1 TVMSRAVTNRAGF
14 TTAMGLVI
22 EREIMVRLKSKAFM
36 ISTILSI
43 VILGVLVGVSGAL
56 PSLFSSTD
64 RVAVTSASAQAV
76 AGIDDI
82 EPVDVDDANEARA
95 LVTAEEVEA
104 AVVESP
110 DSPTGLAV
118 LSLRS
123 APESLIASLSLTPE
137 VELLDPDAPDPTL
150 TSFIGLG
157 LGLVFFMAAMTFGN
171 TIASSVVEEKQS
183 RIVEILL
190 ASTSA
195 RVLMF
200 GKVIACTI
208 LAFAQI
214 GPTAVAVLTGA
225 AISGNDLVLGKVAE
239 PIACAVTAFAQLGLT
254 AVAVMTGAAIG
265 GTDVVL
271 GKVAGSIAWFVPL
284 FVVGFVMVAALYAAA
299 ASMVSR
305 PEDLASTSMPI
316 MMLIFL
322 PYMGV
327 IIFSSNE
334 AVMAVLSYIPFS
346 AAVAVPMRVFLGT
359 IEWWEPLVSLAVL
372 MLTTL
377 LALLLATR
385 IFEGSILRSGPK
397 LSWGQALKSSS

>member
-1 TVMSRAVTNRAGF
+1 MSTTDTTTAADSTRKAPVSTKRAGF
-14 TTAMGLVI
+14 TTAIGLVI

-36 ISTILSI
+36 VSTILSI
-43 VILGVLVGVSGAL
+43 VLFGVLVGVSGAL

-64 RVAVTSASAQAV
+64 KVAVTSAGAKAIE
-76 AGIDDI
+76 GIDDI
-82 EPVDVDDANEARA
+82 EPVAVDDVDEAKA
-95 LVTAEEVEA
+95 LITSEEVES
-104 AVVESP
+104 AVVESE
-110 DSPTGLAV
+110 DSPTGVAV

-123 APESLIASLSLTPE
+123 APESLIGALSLTPE
-137 VELLDPDAPDPTL
+137 VELLDPDAPDPAL
-150 TSFIGLG
+150 TYFIGLG

-214 GPTAVAVLTGA
+214 GLTAIAVLAGA

-239 PIACAVTAFAQLGLT
+239 PIA
-254 AVAVMTGAAIG
+254 
-265 GTDVVL
+265 
-271 GKVAGSIAWFVPL
+271 WFVPL
-284 FVVGFVMVAALYAAA
+284 FIVGFVMVAALYAAA

-305 PEDLASTSMPI
+305 TEDLPSTSTPI

-334 AVMAVLSYIPFS
+334 TVMAVLSYIPFS

-359 IEWWEPLVSLAVL
+359 IAWWEPLVSLL
-372 MLTTL
+372 ILIITTL

-385 IFEGSILRSGPK
+385 IFERSILKSGPK
-397 LSWGQALKSSS
+397 LTWGQALKK

>member
-1 TVMSRAVTNRAGF
+1 MSTTETTTAADGTQAARAGSSRAGF
-14 TTAMGLVI
+14 TTAIGLVI

-36 ISTILSI
+36 VSTILSI
-43 VILGVLVGVSGAL
+43 VLFGVLVGVSGAL

-64 RVAVTSASAQAV
+64 KVAVTSAGAKAIE
-76 AGIDDI
+76 GIDGI
-82 EPVDVDDANEARA
+82 EPVQVNDVDEAKA
-95 LVTAEEVEA
+95 LINSEEVES
-104 AVVESP
+104 AVVESE
-110 DSPTGLAV
+110 DSPTGVAV

-123 APESLIASLSLTPE
+123 APESLIGALSLTPE
-137 VELLDPDAPDPTL
+137 VELLDPDAPDPAL
-150 TSFIGLG
+150 TYFIGLG

-214 GPTAVAVLTGA
+214 GLTAVAVLAGA
-225 AISGNDLVLGKVAE
+225 AISGNDMVLDKVAE
-239 PIACAVTAFAQLGLT
+239 P
-254 AVAVMTGAAIG
+254 
-265 GTDVVL
+265 
-271 GKVAGSIAWFVPL
+271 IAWFVPL
-284 FVVGFVMVAALYAAA
+284 FIVGFVMVAALYAAA

-305 PEDLASTSMPI
+305 TEDLPSTSTPI

-334 AVMAVLSYIPFS
+334 TVMAVLSYIPFS

-359 IEWWEPLVSLAVL
+359 IEWWEPLVSLLILIV
-372 MLTTL
+372 TTL
-377 LALLLATR
+377 LALLLATK
-385 IFEGSILRSGPK
+385 IFERSILKSGPK
-397 LSWGQALKSSS
+397 LSWGQALKK

>member
-1 TVMSRAVTNRAGF
+1 MSTTDTTTAADSTRKAPVSTKRAGF
-14 TTAMGLVI
+14 TTAIGLVI

-36 ISTILSI
+36 VSAILSI
-43 VILGVLVGVSGAL
+43 VLFGVLVGVSGAL

-64 RVAVTSASAQAV
+64 KVAVTSAGAKAV
-76 AGIDDI
+76 EGIDDI
-82 EPVDVDDANEARA
+82 ETVEVDDVDEAKA
-95 LVTAEEVEA
+95 LINSEEVES
-104 AVVESP
+104 AVVESE
-110 DSPTGLAV
+110 DSPTGVAV

-123 APESLIASLSLTPE
+123 APESLIGALSLTPE
-137 VELLDPDAPDPTL
+137 VELLDPDAPDPAL
-150 TSFIGLG
+150 TYFIGLG

-214 GPTAVAVLTGA
+214 GLTAVAVLAGA
-225 AISGNDLVLGKVAE
+225 AISGNDMVLGKVAE
-239 PIACAVTAFAQLGLT
+239 PIA
-254 AVAVMTGAAIG
+254 
-265 GTDVVL
+265 
-271 GKVAGSIAWFVPL
+271 WFIPL
-284 FVVGFVMVAALYAAA
+284 FIVGFVMVAALYAAA

-305 PEDLASTSMPI
+305 TEDLPSTSTPI

-334 AVMAVLSYIPFS
+334 TVMAVLSYIPFS

-359 IEWWEPLVSLAVL
+359 IEWWEPLVSLL
-372 MLTTL
+372 ILIITTL

-385 IFEGSILRSGPK
+385 IFERSILKSGPK
-397 LSWGQALKSSS
+397 LTWGQALKQ

>member
-1 TVMSRAVTNRAGF
+1 MSATDTTSTDSAHTTQTGANRAGF
-14 TTAMGLVI
+14 TTAIGLVI

-36 ISTILSI
+36 VSTILSI
-43 VILGVLVGVSGAL
+43 VLFGVLVAVSGAL

-64 RVAVTSASAQAV
+64 KVAVTSAGAKAIE
-76 AGIDDI
+76 GIDGI
-82 EPVDVDDANEARA
+82 EPVAVDDVDEAKA
-95 LVTAEEVEA
+95 LINSEEVES
-104 AVVESP
+104 AVVESE
-110 DSPTGLAV
+110 DSPTGVAV

-123 APESLIASLSLTPE
+123 APESLIGALSLTPE
-137 VELLDPDAPDPTL
+137 VELLDPDAPDPAL
-150 TSFIGLG
+150 TYFIGLG

-200 GKVIACTI
+200 GKVIACTV

-214 GPTAVAVLTGA
+214 GLTAVAVLAGA
-225 AISGNDLVLGKVAE
+225 AISGNDMVLGKVAE
-239 PIACAVTAFAQLGLT
+239 PIA
-254 AVAVMTGAAIG
+254 
-265 GTDVVL
+265 
-271 GKVAGSIAWFVPL
+271 WFIPL
-284 FVVGFVMVAALYAAA
+284 FIVGFVMVAALYAAA

-305 PEDLASTSMPI
+305 TEDLPSTSTPI

-334 AVMAVLSYIPFS
+334 TVMAVLSYIPFS
-346 AAVAVPMRVFLGT
+346 AAVAVPMRIFLGT
-359 IEWWEPLVSLAVL
+359 IAWWEPLVSLLILIV
-372 MLTTL
+372 TTL

-385 IFEGSILRSGPK
+385 IFERSILKSGPK
-397 LSWGQALKSSS
+397 LSWGQALKQ

>member
-1 TVMSRAVTNRAGF
+1 MSATDTTSTDSAHTTQTGANRAGF
-14 TTAMGLVI
+14 TTAIGLVI

-36 ISTILSI
+36 VSTILSI
-43 VILGVLVGVSGAL
+43 VLFGVLVGVSGAL

-64 RVAVTSASAQAV
+64 KVAVTSAGAKAIE
-76 AGIDDI
+76 GIDGI
-82 EPVDVDDANEARA
+82 EPVAVDDVDEAKA
-95 LVTAEEVEA
+95 LINSEEVES
-104 AVVESP
+104 AVVESE
-110 DSPTGLAV
+110 DSPTGVAV

-123 APESLIASLSLTPE
+123 APESLIGALSLTPE
-137 VELLDPDAPDPTL
+137 VELLDPDAPDPAL
-150 TSFIGLG
+150 TYFIGLG

-214 GPTAVAVLTGA
+214 GLTAVAVLAGA
-225 AISGNDLVLGKVAE
+225 AISGNDMVLGKVAE
-239 PIACAVTAFAQLGLT
+239 PIT
-254 AVAVMTGAAIG
+254 
-265 GTDVVL
+265 
-271 GKVAGSIAWFVPL
+271 WFIPL
-284 FVVGFVMVAALYAAA
+284 FIVGFVMVAALYAAA

-305 PEDLASTSMPI
+305 TEDLPSTSTPI

-334 AVMAVLSYIPFS
+334 TVMAVLSYIPFS

-359 IEWWEPLVSLAVL
+359 IAWWEPLVSLLILIV
-372 MLTTL
+372 TTL

-385 IFEGSILRSGPK
+385 IFERSILKSGPK
-397 LSWGQALKSSS
+397 LSWGQALKK

>member
-1 TVMSRAVTNRAGF
+1 MSTTDTTTAADSTRKAPVSTKRAGF
-14 TTAMGLVI
+14 TTAIGLVI

-36 ISTILSI
+36 VSAILSI
-43 VILGVLVGVSGAL
+43 VLFGVLVGVSGAL

-64 RVAVTSASAQAV
+64 KVAVTSAGAKAV
-76 AGIDDI
+76 EGIDDI
-82 EPVDVDDANEARA
+82 ETVQVADVDEAKA
-95 LVTAEEVEA
+95 LITSEEVES
-104 AVVESP
+104 AVVESE
-110 DSPTGLAV
+110 DSPTGVAV

-123 APESLIASLSLTPE
+123 APESLIGALSLTPE
-137 VELLDPDAPDPTL
+137 VELLDPDAPDPAL
-150 TSFIGLG
+150 TYFIGLG

-214 GPTAVAVLTGA
+214 GLTAIAVLAGA

-239 PIACAVTAFAQLGLT
+239 PIA
-254 AVAVMTGAAIG
+254 
-265 GTDVVL
+265 
-271 GKVAGSIAWFVPL
+271 WFVPL
-284 FVVGFVMVAALYAAA
+284 FIVGFVMVAALYAAA

-305 PEDLASTSMPI
+305 TEDLPSTSTPI

-334 AVMAVLSYIPFS
+334 TVMAVLSYIPFS

-359 IEWWEPLVSLAVL
+359 IAWWVPLVSLL
-372 MLTTL
+372 ILIITTL

-385 IFEGSILRSGPK
+385 IFERSILKSGPK
-397 LSWGQALKSSS
+397 LTWGQALKR

>member
-1 TVMSRAVTNRAGF
+1 MSATDTTSTDSAHTTQTGANRAGF
-14 TTAMGLVI
+14 TTAIGLVI

-36 ISTILSI
+36 VSTILSI
-43 VILGVLVGVSGAL
+43 VLFGVLVAVSGAL

-64 RVAVTSASAQAV
+64 KVAVTSAGAKAIE
-76 AGIDDI
+76 GIDGI
-82 EPVDVDDANEARA
+82 EPVAVDDVDEAKA
-95 LVTAEEVEA
+95 LINSEEVES
-104 AVVESP
+104 AVVESE
-110 DSPTGLAV
+110 DSPTGVAV

-123 APESLIASLSLTPE
+123 APESLIGALSLTPE
-137 VELLDPDAPDPTL
+137 VELLDPDAPDPAL
-150 TSFIGLG
+150 TYFIGLG

-214 GPTAVAVLTGA
+214 GLTAVAVLAGA
-225 AISGNDLVLGKVAE
+225 AISGNDMVLGKVAE
-239 PIACAVTAFAQLGLT
+239 PIA
-254 AVAVMTGAAIG
+254 
-265 GTDVVL
+265 
-271 GKVAGSIAWFVPL
+271 WFIPL
-284 FVVGFVMVAALYAAA
+284 FIVGFVMVAALYAAA

-305 PEDLASTSMPI
+305 TEDLPSTSTPI

-334 AVMAVLSYIPFS
+334 TVMAVLSYIPFS

-359 IEWWEPLVSLAVL
+359 IAWWEPLVSLLILIV
-372 MLTTL
+372 TTL

-385 IFEGSILRSGPK
+385 IFERSILKSGPK
-397 LSWGQALKSSS
+397 LTWGQALKK

>member
-1 TVMSRAVTNRAGF
+1 MSTTDTTTAADSTRKAPVSTKRAGF
-14 TTAMGLVI
+14 TTAIGLVI

-36 ISTILSI
+36 VSTILSI
-43 VILGVLVGVSGAL
+43 VLFGVLVGVSGAL

-64 RVAVTSASAQAV
+64 KVAVTSAGAKAV
-76 AGIDDI
+76 EGIDDI
-82 EPVDVDDANEARA
+82 ETVQVADVDEAKA
-95 LVTAEEVEA
+95 LITSEEVES
-104 AVVESP
+104 AVVESE
-110 DSPTGLAV
+110 DSPTGVAV

-123 APESLIASLSLTPE
+123 APESLIGALSLTPE
-137 VELLDPDAPDPTL
+137 VELLDPDAPDPAL
-150 TSFIGLG
+150 TYFIGLG

-214 GPTAVAVLTGA
+214 GLTAVAVLAGA
-225 AISGNDLVLGKVAE
+225 AISGNDMVLGKVAE
-239 PIACAVTAFAQLGLT
+239 PIA
-254 AVAVMTGAAIG
+254 
-265 GTDVVL
+265 
-271 GKVAGSIAWFVPL
+271 WFIPL
-284 FVVGFVMVAALYAAA
+284 FIVGFVMVAALYAAA

-305 PEDLASTSMPI
+305 TEDLPSTSTPI

-334 AVMAVLSYIPFS
+334 TVMAVLSYIPFS

-359 IEWWEPLVSLAVL
+359 IAWWEPLVSLL
-372 MLTTL
+372 ILIITTL

-385 IFEGSILRSGPK
+385 IFERSILKSGPK
-397 LSWGQALKSSS
+397 LTWGQALKQ

>member
-1 TVMSRAVTNRAGF
+1 MSTTDTTTTTDSTPTARTATSRAGF

-36 ISTILSI
+36 VSTILSI
-43 VILGVLVGVSGAL
+43 VLFGVLVGVSGAL

-64 RVAVTSASAQAV
+64 KVAVTSAGAKAV
-76 AGIDDI
+76 EGIDDI
-82 EPVDVDDANEARA
+82 ETVQVADVDEAKA
-95 LVTAEEVEA
+95 LITSEEVES
-104 AVVESP
+104 AVVESE
-110 DSPTGLAV
+110 DSPTGVAV

-123 APESLIASLSLTPE
+123 APESLIGALSLTPE
-137 VELLDPDAPDPTL
+137 VELLDPDAPDPAL
-150 TSFIGLG
+150 TYFIGLG

-214 GPTAVAVLTGA
+214 GLTAIAVLAGA

-239 PIACAVTAFAQLGLT
+239 PIA
-254 AVAVMTGAAIG
+254 
-265 GTDVVL
+265 
-271 GKVAGSIAWFVPL
+271 WFIPL
-284 FVVGFVMVAALYAAA
+284 FIVGFVMVAALYAAA

-305 PEDLASTSMPI
+305 TEDLPSTSTPI

-334 AVMAVLSYIPFS
+334 TVMAVLSYIPFS

-359 IEWWEPLVSLAVL
+359 IEWWEPLVSLLILIV
-372 MLTTL
+372 TTL

-385 IFEGSILRSGPK
+385 IFERSILKSGPK
-397 LSWGQALKSSS
+397 LTWGQALKK

>member
-1 TVMSRAVTNRAGF
+1 MSTTDTTTTTDSTRTASAGTNRAGF
-14 TTAMGLVI
+14 TTAIGLVI

-36 ISTILSI
+36 VSTILSI
-43 VILGVLVGVSGAL
+43 VLFGVLVGVSGAL

-64 RVAVTSASAQAV
+64 KVAVTSAGAKAV
-76 AGIDDI
+76 EGIDNI
-82 EPVDVDDANEARA
+82 ETVQVADVDEAKA
-95 LVTAEEVEA
+95 LITSEEVES
-104 AVVESP
+104 AVVESE
-110 DSPTGLAV
+110 DSPTGVAV

-123 APESLIASLSLTPE
+123 APESLIGALSLTPE
-137 VELLDPDAPDPTL
+137 VELLDPDAPDPAL
-150 TSFIGLG
+150 TYFIGLG

-214 GPTAVAVLTGA
+214 GLTAIAVLAGA

-239 PIACAVTAFAQLGLT
+239 PIA
-254 AVAVMTGAAIG
+254 
-265 GTDVVL
+265 
-271 GKVAGSIAWFVPL
+271 WFVPL
-284 FVVGFVMVAALYAAA
+284 FIVGFVMVAALYAAA

-305 PEDLASTSMPI
+305 TEDLPSTSTPI

-334 AVMAVLSYIPFS
+334 TVMAVLSYIPFS

-359 IEWWEPLVSLAVL
+359 IAWWEPLVSLL
-372 MLTTL
+372 ILIITTV

-385 IFEGSILRSGPK
+385 IFERSILKSGPK
-397 LSWGQALKSSS
+397 VTWAQALKK

>member
-1 TVMSRAVTNRAGF
+1 MSATDTTSTDSAHTTQTGANRAGF
-14 TTAMGLVI
+14 TTAIGLVI

-36 ISTILSI
+36 VSTILSI
-43 VILGVLVGVSGAL
+43 VLFGVLVGVSGAL

-64 RVAVTSASAQAV
+64 KVAVTSAGAKAIE
-76 AGIDDI
+76 GIDGI
-82 EPVDVDDANEARA
+82 EPVAVDDVDEAKA
-95 LVTAEEVEA
+95 LINSEEVES
-104 AVVESP
+104 AVVESE
-110 DSPTGLAV
+110 DSPTGVAV

-123 APESLIASLSLTPE
+123 APESLIGALSLTPE
-137 VELLDPDAPDPTL
+137 VELLDPDAPDPAL
-150 TSFIGLG
+150 TYFIGLG

-200 GKVIACTI
+200 GKVIACTV

-214 GPTAVAVLTGA
+214 GLTAVAVLAGA
-225 AISGNDLVLGKVAE
+225 AISGNDMVLGKVAE
-239 PIACAVTAFAQLGLT
+239 PIA
-254 AVAVMTGAAIG
+254 
-265 GTDVVL
+265 
-271 GKVAGSIAWFVPL
+271 WFIPL
-284 FVVGFVMVAALYAAA
+284 FIVGFVMVAALYAAA

-305 PEDLASTSMPI
+305 TEDLPSTSTPI

-334 AVMAVLSYIPFS
+334 TVMAVLSYIPFS

-359 IEWWEPLVSLAVL
+359 IAWWEPLVSLL
-372 MLTTL
+372 ILIITTL

-385 IFEGSILRSGPK
+385 IFERSILKSGPK
-397 LSWGQALKSSS
+397 LTWGQALKQ

>member
-1 TVMSRAVTNRAGF
+1 MSTTETTTAADGTQAARAGSSRAGF
-14 TTAMGLVI
+14 TTAIGLVI

-36 ISTILSI
+36 VSAILSI
-43 VILGVLVGVSGAL
+43 VLFGVLVGVSGAL

-64 RVAVTSASAQAV
+64 KVAVTSAGAKAV
-76 AGIDDI
+76 EGIDDI
-82 EPVDVDDANEARA
+82 ETVQVADVDEAKA
-95 LVTAEEVEA
+95 LITSEEVES
-104 AVVESP
+104 AVVESE
-110 DSPTGLAV
+110 DSPTGVAV

-123 APESLIASLSLTPE
+123 APESLIGALSLTPE
-137 VELLDPDAPDPTL
+137 VELLDPDAPDPAL
-150 TSFIGLG
+150 TYFIGLG

-214 GPTAVAVLTGA
+214 GLTAIAVLAGA

-239 PIACAVTAFAQLGLT
+239 PIA
-254 AVAVMTGAAIG
+254 
-265 GTDVVL
+265 
-271 GKVAGSIAWFVPL
+271 WFVPL
-284 FVVGFVMVAALYAAA
+284 FIVGFVMVAALYAAA

-305 PEDLASTSMPI
+305 TEDLPSTSTPI

-334 AVMAVLSYIPFS
+334 TVMAVLSYIPFS

-359 IEWWEPLVSLAVL
+359 IAWWEPLVSLL
-372 MLTTL
+372 ILIITTL

-385 IFEGSILRSGPK
+385 IFERSILKSGPK
-397 LSWGQALKSSS
+397 LTWGQALKQ

>member
-1 TVMSRAVTNRAGF
+1 MSATDTTSTDSAHTTQTGANRAGF
-14 TTAMGLVI
+14 TTAIGLVI

-36 ISTILSI
+36 VSTILSI
-43 VILGVLVGVSGAL
+43 VLFGVLVAVSGAL

-64 RVAVTSASAQAV
+64 KVAVTSAGAKAV
-76 AGIDDI
+76 EGIDDI
-82 EPVDVDDANEARA
+82 ETVEVDDVDEAKA
-95 LVTAEEVEA
+95 LINSEEVES
-104 AVVESP
+104 AVVESE
-110 DSPTGLAV
+110 DSPTGVAV

-123 APESLIASLSLTPE
+123 APESLIGALSLTPE
-137 VELLDPDAPDPTL
+137 VELLDPDAPDPAL
-150 TSFIGLG
+150 TYFIGLG

-214 GPTAVAVLTGA
+214 GLTAVAVLAGA
-225 AISGNDLVLGKVAE
+225 AISGNDMVLGKVAE
-239 PIACAVTAFAQLGLT
+239 PIA
-254 AVAVMTGAAIG
+254 
-265 GTDVVL
+265 
-271 GKVAGSIAWFVPL
+271 WFIPL
-284 FVVGFVMVAALYAAA
+284 FIVGFVMVAALYAAA

-305 PEDLASTSMPI
+305 TEDLPSTSTPI

-334 AVMAVLSYIPFS
+334 TVMAVLSYIPFS

-359 IEWWEPLVSLAVL
+359 IAWWEPLVSLLILIV
-372 MLTTL
+372 TTL

-385 IFEGSILRSGPK
+385 IFERSILKSGPK
-397 LSWGQALKSSS
+397 LTWGQALKK

>member
-1 TVMSRAVTNRAGF
+1 MSTTDTTTAADSTRKAPVSTKRAGF
-14 TTAMGLVI
+14 TTAIGLVI

-36 ISTILSI
+36 VSTILSI
-43 VILGVLVGVSGAL
+43 VLFGVLVGVSGAL

-64 RVAVTSASAQAV
+64 KVAVTSAGAKAIE
-76 AGIDDI
+76 GIDDI
-82 EPVDVDDANEARA
+82 EPVAVDDIDEAKA
-95 LVTAEEVEA
+95 LITSEEVES
-104 AVVESP
+104 AVVESE
-110 DSPTGLAV
+110 DSPTGVAV

-123 APESLIASLSLTPE
+123 APESLIGALSLTPE
-137 VELLDPDAPDPTL
+137 VELLDPDAPDPAL
-150 TSFIGLG
+150 TYFIGLG

-214 GPTAVAVLTGA
+214 GLTAIAVLAGA

-239 PIACAVTAFAQLGLT
+239 PIA
-254 AVAVMTGAAIG
+254 
-265 GTDVVL
+265 
-271 GKVAGSIAWFVPL
+271 WFVPL
-284 FVVGFVMVAALYAAA
+284 FIVGFVMVAALYAAA

-305 PEDLASTSMPI
+305 TEDLPSTSTPI

-334 AVMAVLSYIPFS
+334 TVMAVLSYIPFS

-359 IEWWEPLVSLAVL
+359 IAWWEPLVSLLILIV
-372 MLTTL
+372 TTL

-385 IFEGSILRSGPK
+385 IFERSILKSGPK
-397 LSWGQALKSSS
+397 LTWGQALKQ

>member
-1 TVMSRAVTNRAGF
+1 MSATDTTSTDSAHTTQTGANRAGF
-14 TTAMGLVI
+14 TTAIGLVI

-36 ISTILSI
+36 VSTILSI
-43 VILGVLVGVSGAL
+43 VLFGVLVGVSGAL

-64 RVAVTSASAQAV
+64 KVAVTSAGAKAIE
-76 AGIDDI
+76 GIDDI
-82 EPVDVDDANEARA
+82 ETVAVDDVDEAKA
-95 LVTAEEVEA
+95 LINSEEVES
-104 AVVESP
+104 AVVESE
-110 DSPTGLAV
+110 DSPTGVAV

-123 APESLIASLSLTPE
+123 APESLIGALSLTPE
-137 VELLDPDAPDPTL
+137 VELLDPDAPDPAL
-150 TSFIGLG
+150 TYFIGLG

-214 GPTAVAVLTGA
+214 GLTAIAVLAGA

-239 PIACAVTAFAQLGLT
+239 PIA
-254 AVAVMTGAAIG
+254 
-265 GTDVVL
+265 
-271 GKVAGSIAWFVPL
+271 WFIPL
-284 FVVGFVMVAALYAAA
+284 FIVGFVMVAALYAAA

-305 PEDLASTSMPI
+305 TEDLPSTSTPI

-334 AVMAVLSYIPFS
+334 TVMAVLSYIPFS

-359 IEWWEPLVSLAVL
+359 IAWWEPLVSLLILFV
-372 MLTTL
+372 TTL

-385 IFEGSILRSGPK
+385 IFERSILKSGPK
-397 LSWGQALKSSS
+397 LSWGQALKR

>member
-1 TVMSRAVTNRAGF
+1 MSTTDTTTTTDSTRQARVGTNRAGF
-14 TTAMGLVI
+14 TTAIRLVI

-36 ISTILSI
+36 VSTILSI
-43 VILGVLVGVSGAL
+43 VLFGVLVGVSGAL

-64 RVAVTSASAQAV
+64 KVAVTSAGAKAV
-76 AGIDDI
+76 EGIDDI
-82 EPVDVDDANEARA
+82 ETVQVADVDEAKA
-95 LVTAEEVEA
+95 LITSVEVES
-104 AVVESP
+104 AVVESE
-110 DSPTGLAV
+110 DSPTGVAV

-123 APESLIASLSLTPE
+123 APESLIGALSLTPE
-137 VELLDPDAPDPTL
+137 VELLDPDAPDPAL
-150 TSFIGLG
+150 TYFIGLG

-214 GPTAVAVLTGA
+214 GLTAIAVLAGA

-239 PIACAVTAFAQLGLT
+239 PIA
-254 AVAVMTGAAIG
+254 
-265 GTDVVL
+265 
-271 GKVAGSIAWFVPL
+271 WFIPL
-284 FVVGFVMVAALYAAA
+284 FIVGFVMVAALYAAA

-305 PEDLASTSMPI
+305 TEDLPSTSTPI

-334 AVMAVLSYIPFS
+334 TVMAVLSYIPFS

-359 IEWWEPLVSLAVL
+359 IAWWEPLVSLLILIV
-372 MLTTL
+372 TTL

-385 IFEGSILRSGPK
+385 IFERSILKSGPK
-397 LSWGQALKSSS
+397 LTWGQALKK

>member
-1 TVMSRAVTNRAGF
+1 MSTTDTTTAADSTRKAPVSTKRAGF
-14 TTAMGLVI
+14 TTAIGLVI

-36 ISTILSI
+36 VSTILSI
-43 VILGVLVGVSGAL
+43 VLFGVLVGVSGAL

-64 RVAVTSASAQAV
+64 KVAVTSAGAKAV
-76 AGIDDI
+76 EGIDDI
-82 EPVDVDDANEARA
+82 ETVQVADVDEAKA
-95 LVTAEEVEA
+95 LITSEEVES
-104 AVVESP
+104 AVVESE
-110 DSPTGLAV
+110 DSPTGVAV

-123 APESLIASLSLTPE
+123 APESLIGALSLTPE
-137 VELLDPDAPDPTL
+137 VELLDPDAPDPAL
-150 TSFIGLG
+150 TYFIGLG

-214 GPTAVAVLTGA
+214 GLTAIAVLAGA
-225 AISGNDLVLGKVAE
+225 AISGNDLVLGKVAD
-239 PIACAVTAFAQLGLT
+239 P
-254 AVAVMTGAAIG
+254 
-265 GTDVVL
+265 
-271 GKVAGSIAWFVPL
+271 IAWFIPL
-284 FVVGFVMVAALYAAA
+284 FIVGFVMVAALYAAA

-305 PEDLASTSMPI
+305 TEDLPSTSTPI

-334 AVMAVLSYIPFS
+334 TVMAVLSYIPFS

-359 IEWWEPLVSLAVL
+359 IEWWEPLVSLLILIV
-372 MLTTL
+372 TTL

-385 IFEGSILRSGPK
+385 IFERSILKSGPK
-397 LSWGQALKSSS
+397 LSWG

>member
-1 TVMSRAVTNRAGF
+1 MSATDTTSTDSAHTTQTGANRAGF
-14 TTAMGLVI
+14 TTAIGLVI

-36 ISTILSI
+36 VSTILSI
-43 VILGVLVGVSGAL
+43 VLFGVLVGVSGAL

-64 RVAVTSASAQAV
+64 KVAVTSAGAKAIE
-76 AGIDDI
+76 GIDGI
-82 EPVDVDDANEARA
+82 EPVAVDDVDEAKA
-95 LVTAEEVEA
+95 LINSEEVES
-104 AVVESP
+104 AVVESE
-110 DSPTGLAV
+110 DSPTGVAV

-123 APESLIASLSLTPE
+123 APESLIGALSLTPE
-137 VELLDPDAPDPTL
+137 VELLDPDAPDPAL
-150 TSFIGLG
+150 TYFIGLG

-214 GPTAVAVLTGA
+214 GLTAVAVLAGA
-225 AISGNDLVLGKVAE
+225 AISGNDMVLGKVAE
-239 PIACAVTAFAQLGLT
+239 PIA
-254 AVAVMTGAAIG
+254 
-265 GTDVVL
+265 
-271 GKVAGSIAWFVPL
+271 WFIPL
-284 FVVGFVMVAALYAAA
+284 FIVGFVMVAALYAAA

-305 PEDLASTSMPI
+305 TEDLPSTSTPI

-334 AVMAVLSYIPFS
+334 TVMAVLSYIPFS

-359 IEWWEPLVSLAVL
+359 IEWWEPLVSLLILIV
-372 MLTTL
+372 TTL

-385 IFEGSILRSGPK
+385 IFERSILKSGPK
-397 LSWGQALKSSS
+397 LSWGQALKQ

>member
-1 TVMSRAVTNRAGF
+1 MSATDTTSTDSAHTTQTGANRAGF
-14 TTAMGLVI
+14 TTAIGLVI

-36 ISTILSI
+36 VSTILSI
-43 VILGVLVGVSGAL
+43 VLFGVLVGVSGAL

-64 RVAVTSASAQAV
+64 KVAVTSAGAKAIE
-76 AGIDDI
+76 GIDGI
-82 EPVDVDDANEARA
+82 EPVAVDDVDEAKA
-95 LVTAEEVEA
+95 LINSEEVES
-104 AVVESP
+104 AVVESE
-110 DSPTGLAV
+110 DSPTGVAV

-123 APESLIASLSLTPE
+123 APESLIGALSLTPE
-137 VELLDPDAPDPTL
+137 VELLDPDAPDPAL
-150 TSFIGLG
+150 TYFIGLG

-214 GPTAVAVLTGA
+214 GLTAIAVLAGA

-239 PIACAVTAFAQLGLT
+239 PIA
-254 AVAVMTGAAIG
+254 
-265 GTDVVL
+265 
-271 GKVAGSIAWFVPL
+271 WFVPL
-284 FVVGFVMVAALYAAA
+284 FIVGFVMVAALYAAA

-305 PEDLASTSMPI
+305 TEDLPSTSTPI

-334 AVMAVLSYIPFS
+334 TVMAVLSYIPFS

-359 IEWWEPLVSLAVL
+359 IAWWEPLVSLLILIV
-372 MLTTL
+372 TTL

-385 IFEGSILRSGPK
+385 IFERSILKSGPK
-397 LSWGQALKSSS
+397 LSWGQALKK

>member
-1 TVMSRAVTNRAGF
+1 MSTTDTTTAADSTRKAPVSTKRAGF
-14 TTAMGLVI
+14 TTAIGLVI

-36 ISTILSI
+36 VSTILSI
-43 VILGVLVGVSGAL
+43 VLFGVLVGVSGAL

-64 RVAVTSASAQAV
+64 KVAVTSAGAKAIE
-76 AGIDDI
+76 GIDGI
-82 EPVDVDDANEARA
+82 EPVAVDDVDEAKA
-95 LVTAEEVEA
+95 LINSEEVES
-104 AVVESP
+104 AVVESE
-110 DSPTGLAV
+110 DSPTGVAV

-123 APESLIASLSLTPE
+123 APESLIGALSLTPE
-137 VELLDPDAPDPTL
+137 VELLDPDAPDPAL
-150 TSFIGLG
+150 TYFIGLG

-214 GPTAVAVLTGA
+214 GLTAVAVLAGA
-225 AISGNDLVLGKVAE
+225 AISGNDMVLGKVAE
-239 PIACAVTAFAQLGLT
+239 PIA
-254 AVAVMTGAAIG
+254 
-265 GTDVVL
+265 
-271 GKVAGSIAWFVPL
+271 WFIPL
-284 FVVGFVMVAALYAAA
+284 FIVGFVMVAALYAAA

-305 PEDLASTSMPI
+305 TEDLPSTSTPI

-334 AVMAVLSYIPFS
+334 TVMAVLSYIPFS

-359 IEWWEPLVSLAVL
+359 IAWWEPLVSLLILIV
-372 MLTTL
+372 TTL

-385 IFEGSILRSGPK
+385 IFERSILKSGPK
-397 LSWGQALKSSS
+397 LTWGQALKK

>member
-1 TVMSRAVTNRAGF
+1 MSTTDTTTAADSTHKSPVSTNRAGF

-22 EREIMVRLKSKAFM
+22 EREIMVRIKSKAFM
-36 ISTILSI
+36 VSTILSI
-43 VILGVLVGVSGAL
+43 VLFGVLVGVSGAL

-64 RVAVTSASAQAV
+64 KVAVTSAGAKAV
-76 AGIDDI
+76 EGIDNI
-82 EPVDVDDANEARA
+82 ETVEVADVDEAKA
-95 LVTAEEVEA
+95 LITSEEVES
-104 AVVESP
+104 AVVESQN
-110 DSPTGLAV
+110 SPTGVAV

-123 APESLIASLSLTPE
+123 APESLIGALSLTPE
-137 VELLDPDAPDPTL
+137 VELLDPDAPDPAL
-150 TSFIGLG
+150 TYFIGLG

-214 GPTAVAVLTGA
+214 GLTAIAVLAGA

-239 PIACAVTAFAQLGLT
+239 PIA
-254 AVAVMTGAAIG
+254 
-265 GTDVVL
+265 
-271 GKVAGSIAWFVPL
+271 WFVPL
-284 FVVGFVMVAALYAAA
+284 FIVGFVMVAALYAAA

-305 PEDLASTSMPI
+305 TEDLPSTSTPI

-334 AVMAVLSYIPFS
+334 TVMAVLSYIPFS

-359 IEWWEPLVSLAVL
+359 IEWWEPLVSLFILIV
-372 MLTTL
+372 TTL

-385 IFEGSILRSGPK
+385 IFERSILKSGPK
-397 LSWGQALKSSS
+397 LTWGQALRR

>member
-1 TVMSRAVTNRAGF
+1 MSATDTTSTDSAHTTQTGANRAGF
-14 TTAMGLVI
+14 TTAIGLVI

-36 ISTILSI
+36 VSTILSI
-43 VILGVLVGVSGAL
+43 VLFGVLVGVSGAL

-64 RVAVTSASAQAV
+64 KVAVTSAGAKAV
-76 AGIDDI
+76 EGIDDI
-82 EPVDVDDANEARA
+82 ETVQVADVDEAKA
-95 LVTAEEVEA
+95 LITSEEVES
-104 AVVESP
+104 AVVESE
-110 DSPTGLAV
+110 DSPTGVAV

-123 APESLIASLSLTPE
+123 APESLIGALSLTPE
-137 VELLDPDAPDPTL
+137 VELLDPDAPDPAL
-150 TSFIGLG
+150 TYFIGLG

-214 GPTAVAVLTGA
+214 GLTAVAVLAGA
-225 AISGNDLVLGKVAE
+225 AISGNDMVLGKVAE
-239 PIACAVTAFAQLGLT
+239 PIA
-254 AVAVMTGAAIG
+254 
-265 GTDVVL
+265 
-271 GKVAGSIAWFVPL
+271 WFIPL
-284 FVVGFVMVAALYAAA
+284 FIVGFVMVAALYAAA

-305 PEDLASTSMPI
+305 TEDLPSTSTPI

-334 AVMAVLSYIPFS
+334 TVMAVLSYIPFS

-359 IEWWEPLVSLAVL
+359 IAWWEPLVSLLILIV
-372 MLTTL
+372 TTL

-385 IFEGSILRSGPK
+385 IFERSILKSGPK
-397 LSWGQALKSSS
+397 LTWGQALKK

>member
-1 TVMSRAVTNRAGF
+1 MSTTDTTTAADSTRKAPVSTKRAGF
-14 TTAMGLVI
+14 TTAIGLVI

-36 ISTILSI
+36 VSTILSI
-43 VILGVLVGVSGAL
+43 VLFGVLVGVSGAL
-56 PSLFSSTD
+56 PALFSSTD
-64 RVAVTSASAQAV
+64 KVAVTSAGAKAV
-76 AGIDDI
+76 EGIDDI
-82 EPVDVDDANEARA
+82 ETVQVADVDEAKA
-95 LVTAEEVEA
+95 LITSEEVES
-104 AVVESP
+104 AVVESEA
-110 DSPTGLAV
+110 SPPGVAGR
-118 LSLRS
+118 SRRS
-123 APESLIASLSLTPE
+123 APEYLIWALSLPPE
-137 VELLDPDAPDPTL
+137 VELLDPDAPDPAL
-150 TSFIGLG
+150 TYFIGLG

-214 GPTAVAVLTGA
+214 GLTAIAVLAGA

-239 PIACAVTAFAQLGLT
+239 PIA
-254 AVAVMTGAAIG
+254 
-265 GTDVVL
+265 
-271 GKVAGSIAWFVPL
+271 WFVPL
-284 FVVGFVMVAALYAAA
+284 FIVGFVMVAALYAAA

-305 PEDLASTSMPI
+305 TEDLPSTSTPI

-334 AVMAVLSYIPFS
+334 TVMAVLSYIPFS

-359 IEWWEPLVSLAVL
+359 IAWWEPLVSLL
-372 MLTTL
+372 ILIITTV

-385 IFEGSILRSGPK
+385 IFERSILKSGPK
-397 LSWGQALKSSS
+397 LSWGQALKR

>member
-1 TVMSRAVTNRAGF
+1 MSATDTTSTDSAHTTQTGANRAGF
-14 TTAMGLVI
+14 TTAIGLVI

-36 ISTILSI
+36 VSTILSI
-43 VILGVLVGVSGAL
+43 VLFGVLVGVSGAL

-64 RVAVTSASAQAV
+64 KVAVTSAGAKAV
-76 AGIDDI
+76 EGIDDI
-82 EPVDVDDANEARA
+82 ETVEVDDVDEAKA
-95 LVTAEEVEA
+95 LINSEEVES
-104 AVVESP
+104 AVVESE
-110 DSPTGLAV
+110 DSPTGVAV

-123 APESLIASLSLTPE
+123 APESLIGALSLTPE
-137 VELLDPDAPDPTL
+137 VELLDPDAPDPAL
-150 TSFIGLG
+150 TYFIGLG

-214 GPTAVAVLTGA
+214 GLTAVAVLAGA
-225 AISGNDLVLGKVAE
+225 AISGNDMVLGKVAE
-239 PIACAVTAFAQLGLT
+239 PIA
-254 AVAVMTGAAIG
+254 
-265 GTDVVL
+265 
-271 GKVAGSIAWFVPL
+271 WFIPL
-284 FVVGFVMVAALYAAA
+284 FIVGFVMVAALYAAA

-305 PEDLASTSMPI
+305 TEDLPSTSTPI

-334 AVMAVLSYIPFS
+334 TVMAVLSYIPFS

-359 IEWWEPLVSLAVL
+359 IAWWEPLVSLLILIV
-372 MLTTL
+372 TTL

-385 IFEGSILRSGPK
+385 IFERSILKSGPK
-397 LSWGQALKSSS
+397 LSWGQALKK

>member
-1 TVMSRAVTNRAGF
+1 MSATDTTSTDSAHTTQTGANRAGF
-14 TTAMGLVI
+14 TTAIGLVI

-36 ISTILSI
+36 VSTILSI
-43 VILGVLVGVSGAL
+43 VLFGVLVAVSGAL

-64 RVAVTSASAQAV
+64 KVAVTSAGEKAV
-76 AGIDDI
+76 EGIDDI
-82 EPVDVDDANEARA
+82 ETVEVDDVDEAKA
-95 LVTAEEVEA
+95 LINSEEVES
-104 AVVESP
+104 AVVESE
-110 DSPTGLAV
+110 DSPTGVAV

-123 APESLIASLSLTPE
+123 APESLIGALSLTPE
-137 VELLDPDAPDPTL
+137 VELLDPDAPDPAL
-150 TSFIGLG
+150 TYFIGLG

-214 GPTAVAVLTGA
+214 GLTAVAVLAGA
-225 AISGNDLVLGKVAE
+225 AISGNDMVLGKVAE
-239 PIACAVTAFAQLGLT
+239 PIA
-254 AVAVMTGAAIG
+254 
-265 GTDVVL
+265 
-271 GKVAGSIAWFVPL
+271 WFIPL
-284 FVVGFVMVAALYAAA
+284 FIVGFVMVAALYAAA

-305 PEDLASTSMPI
+305 TEDLPSTSTPI

-334 AVMAVLSYIPFS
+334 TVMAVLSYIPFS

-359 IEWWEPLVSLAVL
+359 IAWWEPLVSLLILIV
-372 MLTTL
+372 TTL

-385 IFEGSILRSGPK
+385 IFERSILKSGPK
-397 LSWGQALKSSS
+397 LTWGQALKK

>member
-1 TVMSRAVTNRAGF
+1 MSTTDTTTAADSTRKAPVSTKRAGF
-14 TTAMGLVI
+14 TTAIGLVI

-36 ISTILSI
+36 VSAILSI
-43 VILGVLVGVSGAL
+43 VLFGVLVGVSGAL

-64 RVAVTSASAQAV
+64 KVAVTSAGAKAV
-76 AGIDDI
+76 EGIDDI
-82 EPVDVDDANEARA
+82 ETVQVADVDEAKA
-95 LVTAEEVEA
+95 LITSEEVES
-104 AVVESP
+104 AVVESE
-110 DSPTGLAV
+110 DSPTGVAV

-123 APESLIASLSLTPE
+123 APESLIGALSLTPE
-137 VELLDPDAPDPTL
+137 VELLDPDAPDPAL
-150 TSFIGLG
+150 TYFIGLG

-214 GPTAVAVLTGA
+214 GLTAVAVLAGA
-225 AISGNDLVLGKVAE
+225 AISGNDMVLGKVAE
-239 PIACAVTAFAQLGLT
+239 PIA
-254 AVAVMTGAAIG
+254 
-265 GTDVVL
+265 
-271 GKVAGSIAWFVPL
+271 WFIPL
-284 FVVGFVMVAALYAAA
+284 FIVGFVMVAALYAAA

-305 PEDLASTSMPI
+305 TEDLPSTSTPI

-334 AVMAVLSYIPFS
+334 TVMAVLSYIPFS

-359 IEWWEPLVSLAVL
+359 IAWWEPLVSLLILFV
-372 MLTTL
+372 TTL

-385 IFEGSILRSGPK
+385 IFERSILKSGPK
-397 LSWGQALKSSS
+397 LTWGQALKK

>member
-1 TVMSRAVTNRAGF
+1 MSTTDTTTAADSTRKAPVSTKRAGF
-14 TTAMGLVI
+14 TTAIGLVI

-36 ISTILSI
+36 VSAILSI
-43 VILGVLVGVSGAL
+43 VLFGVLVGVSGAL

-64 RVAVTSASAQAV
+64 KVAVTSAGAKAV
-76 AGIDDI
+76 EGIDDI
-82 EPVDVDDANEARA
+82 ETVQVADVDEAKA
-95 LVTAEEVEA
+95 LITSEEVES
-104 AVVESP
+104 AVVESE
-110 DSPTGLAV
+110 DSPTGVAV

-123 APESLIASLSLTPE
+123 APESLIGALSLTPE
-137 VELLDPDAPDPTL
+137 VELLDPDAPDPAL
-150 TSFIGLG
+150 TYFIGLG

-214 GPTAVAVLTGA
+214 GLTAIAVLAGA

-239 PIACAVTAFAQLGLT
+239 PIA
-254 AVAVMTGAAIG
+254 
-265 GTDVVL
+265 
-271 GKVAGSIAWFVPL
+271 WFVPL
-284 FVVGFVMVAALYAAA
+284 FIVGFVMVAALYAAA

-305 PEDLASTSMPI
+305 TEDLPSTSTPI

-334 AVMAVLSYIPFS
+334 TVMAVLSYIPFS

-359 IEWWEPLVSLAVL
+359 IEWWEPLVSLLILIV
-372 MLTTL
+372 TTL

-385 IFEGSILRSGPK
+385 IFERSILKSGPK
-397 LSWGQALKSSS
+397 LSWGQALKR